1 MRLGI
6 LDLKIIENVH
16 RLNEVSQ
23 HEFAREIGVAQ
34 PTVFYHIRK
43 LRESGILIGERGNFS
58 VNRKRLEEIFEDMF
72 GDGIAVTCLLLKL
85 LLAKAEEEVTIR
97 DLEKRVRTGSE
108 VDKMFAK
115 EHLEDSRKNLRDI
128 ADAMRLLLDV
138 IDTYDEDTAGMLYRR
153 LFELEARGL
162 IALTER
168 ERVFATMMKIAGFA
182 PFVKDERR
190 LKAFR
195 EKVRKAL
202 RVLSR

>member
-1 MRLGI
+1 MKLNL
-6 LDLKIIENVH
+6 LDLRIIENVH

-23 HEFAREIGVAQ
+23 HEFARELGVAQ

-85 LLAKAEEEVTIR
+85 LLAKAEEEVIIR
-97 DLEKRVRTGSE
+97 ELEKRLKTESE

-115 EHLEDSRKNLRDI
+115 DHLEDSRKNLKDI
-128 ADAMRLLLDV
+128 TDAIRLLLDI
-138 IDTYDEDTAGMLYRR
+138 IDVYDEDIAGMLYRK
-153 LFELEARGL
+153 LFELEAREL

-168 ERVFATMMKIAGFA
+168 ERVFATMVKIAGFT